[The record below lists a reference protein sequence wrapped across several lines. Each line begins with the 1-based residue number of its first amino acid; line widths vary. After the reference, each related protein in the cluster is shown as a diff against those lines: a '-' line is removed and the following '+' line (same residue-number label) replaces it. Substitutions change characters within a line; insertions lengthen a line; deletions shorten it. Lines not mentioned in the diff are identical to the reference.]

1 LVVLFFSVK
10 EDTMNASARTSKVM
24 SLEVGDRAGEIQSLL
39 KLLVTKIN
47 LTVSSDQALNTDQDN
62 RQVLLDTNVD
72 GVHCLL
78 VRTAKKK
85 EQTQVALSPRER
97 AIARMV
103 AEGYPNKTIA
113 ARLEISAWTVATH
126 LRRIFAKLSVGS
138 RAAMVAHLIEN
149 GLLVEPGEK

>member
-1 LVVLFFSVK
+1 
-10 EDTMNASARTSKVM
+10 MNASARRSKVTPR
-24 SLEVGDRAGEIQSLL
+24 EVEDQADEIQSLL
-39 KLLVTKIN
+39 KRLVTKIN
-47 LTVSSDQALNTDQDN
+47 LTASSDASLNTDQGN

-113 ARLEISAWTVATH
+113 ATLEISAWTVGTH
-126 LRRIFAKLSVGS
+126 LRRVFAKVRPKVEGCFYRE
-138 RAAMVAHLIEN
+138 RARNARD
-149 GLLVEPGEK
+149 